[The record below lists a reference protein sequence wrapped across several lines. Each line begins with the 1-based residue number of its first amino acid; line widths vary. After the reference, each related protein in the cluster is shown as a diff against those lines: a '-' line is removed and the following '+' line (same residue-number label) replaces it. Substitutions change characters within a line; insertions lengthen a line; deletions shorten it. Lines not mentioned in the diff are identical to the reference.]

1 MAELK
6 MVRPA
11 AADQSMSSV
20 GSMRNL
26 KANAQSKD
34 NQKIDKAAHDFESIL
49 IGQWL
54 EEAKKSF
61 ASVPGA
67 TADTQTDPG
76 HDQLQSIAMQSLAQ
90 HMSKSGGLGIASM
103 IIKQLQAIQVH
114 NPDVLNNKEIKAY
127 PIHTLNVA
135 VAKPLKQKD

>member
-6 MVRPA
+6 MVGPA
-11 AADQSMSSV
+11 AVDQSMSNV

-61 ASVPGA
+61 ASVPGGEPDA
-67 TADTQTDPG
+67 TTDPG
-76 HDQLQSIAMQSLAQ
+76 HDQLQSIAMQSFAQ

-103 IIKQLQAIQVH
+103 IIKQLQRAQVH
-114 NPDVLNNKEIKAY
+114 NPDIPINKDVKPVQVQA
-127 PIHTLNVA
+127 PNSGA
-135 VAKPLKQKD
+135 AKPLK